1 MLALRKKLQDMEDI
15 EIGCGPV
22 GAPEGPDETVVVKW
36 VDEDKAINIGIKS
49 FIDGKA
55 MDGVPS
61 LRIHSGPDMRS
72 DSHLIRYLYI
82 FFYFLLRLKRL

>member
-15 EIGCGPV
+15 DIGCGPV
-22 GAPEGPDETVVVKW
+22 GALEGPDETVVVKW

-72 DSHLIRYLYI
+72 DSHLIRYI
-82 FFYFLLRLKRL
+82 YFSCRY

>member
-15 EIGCGPV
+15 EVGCGPV
-22 GAPEGPDETVVVKW
+22 SAPVPDETVIVKW

-55 MDGVPS
+55 MDGVQS

-72 DSHLIRYLYI
+72 DTHLIRYEKFTNNITY
-82 FFYFLLRLKRL
+82 